1 MQQQGFQGG
10 KVAQE
15 LFRRCKVLLSEGG
28 DELQLRRAREAEL
41 RGQPDTMI
49 ATKKVAVVAAG
60 RPLGTAVGE
69 IRT

>member
-15 LFRRCKVLLSEGG
+15 LFRRWKVLLSEGG
-28 DELQLRRAREAEL
+28 DELQLLRAREAEL

>member
-15 LFRRCKVLLSEGG
+15 LFRRWKVLLSEGG
-28 DELQLRRAREAEL
+28 DELQLLRAREAEL
-41 RGQPDTMI
+41 RGQPDTM
-49 ATKKVAVVAAG
+49 AAAKNVAAAVWG
-60 RPLGTAVGE
+60 WLGTAVGQ